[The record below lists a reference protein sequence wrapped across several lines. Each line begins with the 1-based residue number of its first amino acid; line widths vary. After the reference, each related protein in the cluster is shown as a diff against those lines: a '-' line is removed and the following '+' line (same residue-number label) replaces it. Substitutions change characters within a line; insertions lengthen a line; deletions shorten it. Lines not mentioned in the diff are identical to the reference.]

1 VAHGPQNATLR
12 SVRAVDAATPAALSL
27 LDAAGFKT
35 SKNASIP
42 DMLELVHSNSAIL
55 QMVSQVLL
63 V

>member
-1 VAHGPQNATLR
+1 
-12 SVRAVDAATPAALSL
+12 VRAVDAAAPVALSL